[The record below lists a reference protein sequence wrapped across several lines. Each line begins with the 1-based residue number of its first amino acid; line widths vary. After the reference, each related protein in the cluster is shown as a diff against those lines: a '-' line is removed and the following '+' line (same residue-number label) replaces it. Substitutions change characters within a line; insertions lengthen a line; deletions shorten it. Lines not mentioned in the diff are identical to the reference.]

1 MNILGVYS
9 KYAWAVNSPSK
20 DKKGIRIINTFQK
33 ISDES
38 NCKPNKIW
46 EDKGSKF
53 YNRSMKSWLQDNDID
68 MYSINNEE
76 KCVVAERI
84 STLTNKIY
92 KYRLYI
98 KTRDH
103 NHKYNHN
110 EAY

>member
-1 MNILGVYS
+1 
-9 KYAWAVNSPSK
+9 
-20 DKKGIRIINTFQK
+20 
-33 ISDES
+33 
-38 NCKPNKIW
+38 
-46 EDKGSKF
+46 
-53 YNRSMKSWLQDNDID
+53 MKSWLQDNDID